1 MIGGE
6 FVIHDRQRGKGRVK
20 KKKKERKGDGKNR
33 KSKHSCMK
41 PTMGLRVETEERKEE
56 RKKGGRAEEEQ
67 KTKQNRVKR
76 INTSRHGSIP
86 SGSGLFVII

>member
-1 MIGGE
+1 MTGRG
-6 FVIHDRQRGKGRVK
+6 GKGGRK
-20 KKKKERKGDGKNR
+20 KEKERKGDGKNR

-41 PTMGLRVETEERKEE
+41 PTMGLRVETKERKEE

-67 KTKQNRVKR
+67 KTKRNRVKR

>member
-1 MIGGE
+1 
-6 FVIHDRQRGKGRVK
+6 
-20 KKKKERKGDGKNR
+20 
-33 KSKHSCMK
+33 MK

-56 RKKGGRAEEEQ
+56 RKKGGRAEKEQ
-67 KTKQNRVKR
+67 KTKRNRVKR